1 MTADVRGPSRKSL
14 PLSVALPFALPA
26 VPLTGLG
33 LAMFISLAPYFASHL
48 GVSLATVGLAFTIV
62 RFCDMGVDVG
72 LGAIMDRTRSP
83 LGRYRLW
90 MMIGTPIM
98 MLGCYEL
105 FMAPQGIGLWYLVPW
120 LLVLYFGWSI
130 LNLAHPAWGATLAT
144 HYDARS
150 RLFGVLSAVGVLGA
164 CAVVIIPI
172 AGSALGL
179 KNGQAVPVMGWFII
193 AALPITVAI
202 AAARTREKISVDIK
216 TEKLRLRDYLELI
229 VKPDLMR
236 LVLAQTCLT
245 LGPGWMSALYLF
257 YFKDGRGFDESNAYL
272 LLFIYILA
280 GVCGAPSAAWL
291 ATRFSKHRTLMVTTT
306 AYSLGL
312 CTVVFL
318 PRSNLLAT
326 VPVMFWCGFM
336 ASGFDLMVRA
346 MLADVGDEV
355 RLEQGRERISLIYA
369 MNGLAA
375 KVAAAIQLAITYP
388 LLQQLGYK
396 AREGAANTPQA
407 IHNLEISFIVGP
419 IIFVM
424 LGGACLVGWRLN
436 AHVHAHVRRQLEERD
451 ALYDEAPVVET
462 LTGHAGHVAVAAKVE

>member
-1 MTADVRGPSRKSL
+1 MTADTLGPPRKSL
-14 PLSVALPFALPA
+14 PLSVALPFSLPALP
-26 VPLTGLG
+26 LTALG
-33 LAMFISLAPYFASHL
+33 FAMFISLAPYFASHL

-72 LGAIMDRTRSP
+72 LGAVMDRTRSP

-90 MMIGTPIM
+90 MMIGAPVM
-98 MLGCYEL
+98 MLGCYQL
-105 FMAPQGIGLWYLVPW
+105 FMAPVGIGLWYLVPW

-164 CAVVIIPI
+164 CAVVLIPI
-172 AGSALGL
+172 VGSKLGL
-179 KNGQAVPVMGWFII
+179 KNGQAVPAMGWFII
-193 AALPITVAI
+193 VALPITVAI
-202 AAARTREKISVDIK
+202 AAARTRETIAVDVK
-216 TEKLRLRDYLELI
+216 AQKLRLRDYLELI
-229 VKPDLMR
+229 IKPDLMR

-257 YFKDGRGFDESNAYL
+257 YFKDGRGFDEPHAYG
-272 LLFIYILA
+272 LLFIYIVA
-280 GVCGAPSAAWL
+280 GVCGAPTTAWL
-291 ATRFSKHRTLMVTTT
+291 ATRFNKHRALMAATT

-318 PRSNLLAT
+318 PRGNLLAT
-326 VPVMFWCGFM
+326 IPVMFWCGFM
-336 ASGFDLMVRA
+336 ASGFDLMIRA

-355 RLEQGRERISLIYA
+355 RLEKGRERISLIYA

-375 KVAAAIQLAITYP
+375 KVAAAVQLAITYP

-396 AREGAANTPQA
+396 AKEGVANTPQA

-424 LGGACLVGWRLN
+424 LGGACVIGWRLD
-436 AHVHAHVRRQLEERD
+436 ARKHAHIRRQLEERD
-451 ALYDEAPVVET
+451 ALYDETPVVET
-462 LTGHAGHVAVAAKVE
+462 LTGHAGHVVLAKAD